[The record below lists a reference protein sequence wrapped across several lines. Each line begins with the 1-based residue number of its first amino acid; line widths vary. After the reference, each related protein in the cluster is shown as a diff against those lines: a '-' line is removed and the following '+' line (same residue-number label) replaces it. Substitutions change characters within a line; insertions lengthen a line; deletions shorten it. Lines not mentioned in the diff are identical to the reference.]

1 MHSTTHTI
9 SLCSDKE
16 RVPMKTPIDKNYYSE
31 YNPIEDDDFYLR
43 MHIETAYGFLGYS
56 IIANLLL
63 IMLVIV
69 LLLVFL

>member
-1 MHSTTHTI
+1 
-9 SLCSDKE
+9 
-16 RVPMKTPIDKNYYSE
+16 MKTPIDKNYYSE